1 MQNSAQ
7 IILDINKWAD
17 DGVKA
22 GLWDENKASSLKTTD
37 EFEKNGGVLNV
48 DLMKTTYA
56 KLEPTSVMYGSDD
69 KTYCMKLT
77 MYGGTEIDPINVLLS
92 DEKYDQ
98 ITSGR
103 LSRMIS
109 NPNTSS
115 NLDYNKNDFL
125 VLSDY
130 ASEAF
135 KAYEMKIV
143 NGEIVNNLSSDD
155 KYFIDV
161 TAFGEINGEVE
172 PLPSVSED
180 DEDDEKK
187 NFFESASDWFNSGKE
202 EEKKIDLTAVSE
214 LIDIIDLVGTVI
226 ITLATMIL
234 GIKFMVSSAEGKS
247 EVKQNLSTL
256 LVACVFFFGWDSIK
270 NLVFPNDNFF
280 LTNGASDYKTMVAG
294 VYSLVVFVLEIVAV
308 AVIIYIGVKY
318 IFSGA
323 TGKSNLKGKSAEFII
338 GIILTFCTISFLS
351 YLSKVINDSLKTSDN
366 SIQIVQH
373 YETAKIIESYKNI
386 T

>member
-1 MQNSAQ
+1 MQNSAE
-7 IILDINKWAD
+7 IVLDINKWAD

-22 GLWDENKASSLKTTD
+22 GLWDKDIASSLKTD
-37 EFEKNGGVLNV
+37 EFEKSGGVLNV
-48 DLMKTTYA
+48 NLMKTTYA

-98 ITSGR
+98 IISGR
-103 LSRMIS
+103 LPRMIS

-143 NGEIVNNLSSDD
+143 NGEIANNLSSDD
-155 KYFIDV
+155 KYFVDV
-161 TAFGEINGEVE
+161 TAFGKISGEVE
-172 PLPSVSED
+172 PLPSDSED

-187 NFFESASDWFNSGKE
+187 NFFESASEWFNSGKE

-270 NLVFPNDNFF
+270 NLVFPDDNFF

-294 VYSLVVFVLEIVAV
+294 VYSLAVFVLEIVAV
-308 AVIIYIGVKY
+308 IVIIYIGVKY

-366 SIQIVQH
+366 SIQIIQQ
-373 YETAKIIESYKNI
+373 YETAKINESYKSV

>member
-1 MQNSAQ
+1 M
-7 IILDINKWAD
+7 
-17 DGVKA
+17 
-22 GLWDENKASSLKTTD
+22 
-37 EFEKNGGVLNV
+37 
-48 DLMKTTYA
+48 
-56 KLEPTSVMYGSDD
+56 
-69 KTYCMKLT
+69 
-77 MYGGTEIDPINVLLS
+77 NVLLS

-98 ITSGR
+98 DASGR
-103 LSRMIS
+103 LPRMIS
-109 NPNTSS
+109 NSNTIS
-115 NLDYNKNDFL
+115 NLDYKKNDFF

-130 ASEAF
+130 TNQALSVYENKIASGN
-135 KAYEMKIV
+135 ISL
-143 NGEIVNNLSSDD
+143 NLTPHDD
-155 KYFIDV
+155 EYVIDL
-161 TAFGEINGEVE
+161 TAFGEKIEKTPEPSENIDDGEEPKVE
-172 PLPSVSED
+172 KD
-180 DEDDEKK
+180 
-187 NFFESASDWFNSGKE
+187 FFGKASDWFNSGKE
-202 EEKKIDLTAVSE
+202 EFGKEEEKRIDLTAVSE

-234 GIKFMVSSAEGKS
+234 GIKFMISSAEGKS

-280 LTNGASDYKTMVAG
+280 LTNGASDYKSIIAK
-294 VYSLVVFVLEIVAV
+294 VYSLAVFVLEIVAV
-308 AVIIYIGVKY
+308 IVIIYIGVKY

-366 SIQIVQH
+366 SIQIIQQ
-373 YETAKIIESYKNI
+373 YETAKINESYKSV